1 MGACKDLHIRPYI
14 SIFSTLIIISED
26 DSPFE
31 EDHEYDFC
39 QRLYMGA
46 CKDLHITPINL
57 VLKHFATNRLA
68 IVGVVLSKK
77 DAKACAI
84 ALLVSQS

>member
-1 MGACKDLHIRPYI
+1 
-14 SIFSTLIIISED
+14 
-26 DSPFE
+26 
-31 EDHEYDFC
+31 
-39 QRLYMGA
+39 MGA

-84 ALLVSQS
+84 ALLVSQSAKIQECLYISKILLRGKKT